1 MTEPRVPGARPA
13 SRVFE
18 GQSRVIGKDSLGTHK
33 QMNGYFYFP
42 FCLFKQITESYTRSP
57 VLFFH

>member
-1 MTEPRVPGARPA
+1 MTEPRVLGARPA
-13 SRVFE
+13 FWVFE
-18 GQSRVIGKDSLGTHK
+18 GQSRVVGKDSLGTHK

-42 FCLFKQITESYTRSP
+42 FCLFKQITESYVP